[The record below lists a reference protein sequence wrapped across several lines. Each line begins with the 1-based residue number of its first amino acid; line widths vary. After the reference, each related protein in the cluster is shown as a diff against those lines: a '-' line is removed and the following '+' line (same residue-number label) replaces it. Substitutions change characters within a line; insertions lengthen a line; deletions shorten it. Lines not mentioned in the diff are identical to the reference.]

1 MDELGK
7 LQESFEKLVRVSA
20 DSRNELAAIRIQQSN
35 LSRRQSEQEKV
46 QQQIEQERNEYQD
59 KQQGIEVQLSKDNQF
74 FQEKTLKATNKTKTE
89 QEQTTKNTKD
99 TNKTLL
105 EYLGLNFKT
114 LEEQSKSRGQEF
126 KERIADSVANAS
138 RLDQFFG
145 AIKTDTSLLLGGVQA
160 IASLPGITT
169 LFTFLKLIGAN
180 LVKLLMGVFG
190 LGKNTEQKLVDLY
203 RQEEENHK
211 EQSKHLDGRTKEARQ
226 QAQQHQENQEKLREQ
241 AKEQGIDLEKA
252 VNESKEQE
260 GNNANRNA
268 TLLGGIALT
277 LKGIFATSLLNVA
290 GRLLAIVGG
299 ITALGFILAKT
310 YNFLTKEEPSDV
322 SFSEISAGERK
333 AIVSKYQSLFNE
345 DISNNAGILKEL
357 YDLEKDAL
365 TAGQKVNIADF
376 REGGARRAELEKIVG
391 DNTRLVSR
399 APDAQLYNED
409 ASAFMRGTDL
419 PEGETFMDKV
429 KNFFTVF
436 GRMEAIRLD
445 YETGGAVFPNLQKVE
460 GGDLDDVTLKSE
472 TNALEKTEEVN
483 TSGATPP
490 ISVSNVD
497 NSQHLIKPD
506 NSAKTMYRM
515 FPMHHLSNLV

>member
-35 LSRRQSEQEKV
+35 LARRQSEQEKI
-46 QQQIEQERNEYQD
+46 QEQIERERNEYQD

-74 FQEKTLKATNKTKTE
+74 FQEKTLKATKDTDKGQQKTA
-89 QEQTTKNTKD
+89 KNTEE

-105 EYLGLNFKT
+105 EYLGLNFKK
-114 LEEQSKSRGQEF
+114 LDEESKSRGEEF
-126 KERIADSVANAS
+126 KTRIADTVANAS

-203 RQEEENHK
+203 RQEEDNHK
-211 EQSKHLDGRTKEARQ
+211 EQSKQLDGRTKEARQ

-260 GNNANRNA
+260 GDNAKKN
-268 TLLGGIALT
+268 TGLLRGIALAVT
-277 LKGIFATSLLNVA
+277 GIFATSLLNVA

-299 ITALGFILAKT
+299 ITALGFILSKT
-310 YNFLTKEEPSDV
+310 YNYLTRDESDV
-322 SFSEISAGERK
+322 SFSDLSESEK
-333 AIVSKYQSLFNE
+333 QAIVNKYQSLFNE
-345 DISNNAGILKEL
+345 DISNNAAVLKQLADIER
-357 YDLEKDAL
+357 DAL
-365 TAGQKVNIADF
+365 DAESIVNVEDF
-376 REGGARRAELEKIVG
+376 REGGPRRDELRRIAGRTATLARTEQIV
-391 DNTRLVSR
+391 
-399 APDAQLYNED
+399 ED
-409 ASAFMRGTDL
+409 PLGYATLDDL
-419 PEGETFMDKV
+419 PEPKNFLDRL
-429 KNFFTVF
+429 KNFFIRTQRATELDMMNYTPF
-436 GRMEAIRLD
+436 MYSRMVDDMEKI
-445 YETGGAVFPNLQKVE
+445 E
-460 GGDLDDVTLKSE
+460 GGDTSPVTLKSE
-472 TNALEKTEEVN
+472 ENALEKTEEVN

-515 FPMHHLSNLV
+515 FPMHHFRAMG